1 MTNVC
6 QWQFLLSESFQ
17 SSEQDRPMTVYK
29 LECVKFREIKKRSD
43 LGLRHLTSSYKR
55 LCHRY
60 LKATKKYTVII
71 NKTTKCIV
79 LRCSV

>member
-17 SSEQDRPMTVYK
+17 SSEQERPMSVYR
-29 LECVKFREIKKRSD
+29 LECVKFREIKKHSD

-55 LCHRY
+55 FCHRY
-60 LKATKKYTVII
+60 LKAAKKYTVII